1 MIRTSFFGGNLKSED
16 GNRSDKIQMSALGR
30 RFQLGTIYDYRSDS
44 IIPGMQTYKSL
55 IVKSQSKTLL

>member
-1 MIRTSFFGGNLKSED
+1 MIRTSFFGGMKSED

-44 IIPGMQTYKSL
+44 IIPGMQTFKFL
-55 IVKSQSKTLL
+55 IVESRS